1 MHVVYGPDG
10 EARVLS
16 AAERERLRREQVEA
30 MLAQAQTIDV
40 VGAVKQAVGSSKG
53 DGTQAILPRELATE
67 TGQGLGFISRIGLWP
82 RKRRPSG

>member
-1 MHVVYGPDG
+1 MTYGPDG

-40 VGAVKQAVGSSKG
+40 AGAAKQAADDAKVAGNR
-53 DGTQAILPRELATE
+53 AVLPRELAAE
-67 TGQGLGFISRIGLWP
+67 TGRNPGFIGRIGLWP
-82 RKRRPSG
+82 RKRRQPG